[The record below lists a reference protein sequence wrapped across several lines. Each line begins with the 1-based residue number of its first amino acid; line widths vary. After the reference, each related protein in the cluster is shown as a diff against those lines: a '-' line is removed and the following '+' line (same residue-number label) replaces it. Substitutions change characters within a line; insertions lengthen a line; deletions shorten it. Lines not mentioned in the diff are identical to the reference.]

1 MSRAVNTTISS
12 QEPLQG
18 SGGIII
24 APFLVVIGGA
34 WRFFFFFFF
43 KGKDKIQLPFGFPRG
58 CLIGPETQVLKLQ
71 SFPKMHSSSY

>member
-34 WRFFFFFFF
+34 WRFFFFFFS
-43 KGKDKIQLPFGFPRG
+43 KAKTKS
-58 CLIGPETQVLKLQ
+58 
-71 SFPKMHSSSY
+71 SFLSVFHEGVSQDQKRRC